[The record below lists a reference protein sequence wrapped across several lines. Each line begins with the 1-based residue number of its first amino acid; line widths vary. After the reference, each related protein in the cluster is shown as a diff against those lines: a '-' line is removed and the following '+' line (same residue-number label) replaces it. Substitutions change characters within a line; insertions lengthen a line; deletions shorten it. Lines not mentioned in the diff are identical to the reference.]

1 MAQLGLGGLAV
12 GGVPDPAQLLADGLS
27 DGEVGGVMDG
37 VLSQMVLTALPD
49 GAAEDGL
56 GHLEDDVATVADDL
70 RGGDLDE
77 LFAQRGQ

>member
-56 GHLEDDVATVADDL
+56 A
-70 RGGDLDE
+70 RGAEAWMIIGTI
-77 LFAQRGQ
+77 